1 MELAQPEPSEKE
13 FEQPNENQQIQ
24 NNAPVHDI
32 EMEQF
37 QMQPIEKEVL
47 TVQKIEIILQF
58 MYDLRSDPQAAVFDI
73 PVNWRA
79 LELPDYPQIVKEPM
93 DLQTLESK
101 VKGHYRDDLGKL
113 FTGYKYFEDFHH
125 DLNLV
130 WSNCKLF
137 N

>member
-1 MELAQPEPSEKE
+1 
-13 FEQPNENQQIQ
+13 
-24 NNAPVHDI
+24 
-32 EMEQF
+32 
-37 QMQPIEKEVL
+37 
-47 TVQKIEIILQF
+47 

-93 DLQTLESK
+93 DLQTLEAK
-101 VKGHYRDDLGKL
+101 VNGHYRDDSGKL